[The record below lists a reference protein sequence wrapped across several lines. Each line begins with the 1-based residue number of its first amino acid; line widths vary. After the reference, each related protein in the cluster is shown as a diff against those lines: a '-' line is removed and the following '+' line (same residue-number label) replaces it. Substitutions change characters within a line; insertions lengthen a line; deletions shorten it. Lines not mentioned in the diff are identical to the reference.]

1 MLFYYFLHQE
11 EMQWVY
17 RTNSFDSKC
26 LIIIYLYIIPQG
38 LGYKFELKK
47 KKKARQEHYAEACL
61 LQQLKTA
68 REETPRELHAL
79 ILKMLGKSK
88 LIKTLKD
95 LISSHKGY
103 TSYQVMLTLN
113 QIAS

>member
-1 MLFYYFLHQE
+1 
-11 EMQWVY
+11 MQWVY

-26 LIIIYLYIIPQG
+26 LIIIYLYLMPQD
-38 LGYKFELKK
+38 LGCKFEFKK
-47 KKKARQEHYAEACL
+47 KAARQEHYAEACL

-68 REETPRELHAL
+68 REETPRELNAL

-103 TSYQVMLTLN
+103 ISYQVMLILN
-113 QIAS
+113 